1 MQSHFFIRIH
11 SAVRQ
16 HLLPLQSIIVT
27 VKKLHKLVL
36 SSFVG
41 PFILTFFISLF
52 VLLMQFLWKYIDDLI
67 GKGLEPWVVGEL
79 LFYTSANLVPLALPL
94 AILVSSI
101 MTFGN
106 MAEHFEI
113 TAAKAAGISLQ
124 RLMRPLFF
132 IALVISVGAFFFS
145 NNVLPYTNLKMGSL
159 LYDIRQQK
167 PSLSI
172 REGAFYNGL
181 DGYSIKVGKKGKDGK
196 TLYNV
201 MIYDHTAGDGNKKVV
216 IAESGTM
223 MTANKDKYLIL
234 TLNKGAVYEEQNK
247 IKNGFDHHPLM
258 RNSFESYKIRFDL
271 SSFKLNRTNEDLFKG
286 GHQMM
291 NMKQLDASVDTFQ
304 TDLTKRLKDVNNNL
318 KPYFFFVRDTVDVFA
333 KMKSVPSSNVFS
345 DNNKVYQTMAYENAM
360 NQARSIQAYMNGTY
374 EDLDGRYYNINKYK
388 VEWHRKL
395 TLSAACFI
403 LFLIGAP
410 LGAII
415 RKGGMGLPLVISIIF
430 FLIYHVTSITGE
442 KMSKEGVITPLTGM
456 WLSAFVLLPIGM
468 FLIYK
473 ATHDSALFDRDAY
486 RNLGKKFV
494 LIFKR
499 K

>member
-1 MQSHFFIRIH
+1 M
-11 SAVRQ
+11 
-16 HLLPLQSIIVT
+16 
-27 VKKLHKLVL
+27 KKLHRLVL

-41 PFILTFFISLF
+41 PFVLTFFISLF

-124 RLMRPLFF
+124 KLMRPLFI
-132 IALVISVGAFFFS
+132 IALIISVGAFFFS
-145 NNVLPYTNLKMGSL
+145 NNVLPFTNLKMGSL

-196 TLYNV
+196 TLFNV
-201 MIYDHTAGDGNKKVV
+201 MIYDHTSGDGNKKVV
-216 IAESGTM
+216 IAESGM
-223 MTANKDKYLIL
+223 MQMANKDKYLVL

-247 IKNGFDHHPLM
+247 IKDGFDHHPLM
-258 RNSFESYKIRFDL
+258 RNAFDSYRIRFDL

-304 TDLTKRLKDVNNNL
+304 TDLKKRIKDVDNNL
-318 KPYFFFVRDTVDVFA
+318 KPYFYFVRDTSNLSNALKTVQP
-333 KMKSVPSSNVFS
+333 MNVFL
-345 DNNKVYQTMAYENAM
+345 DTNQVYQKMAYENAM
-360 NQARSIQAYMNGTY
+360 NQARSIQAYMNGTF
-374 EDLDGRYYNINKYK
+374 EDLDSRYYNINKYK

-415 RKGGMGLPLVISIIF
+415 RKGGLGLPLVISIIF

-442 KMSKEGVITPLTGM
+442 KMAKEGVIAPMSGM
-456 WLSAFVLLPIGM
+456 WLSSFVLLPIGM

-486 RNLGKKFV
+486 RNMG
-494 LIFKR
+494 R
-499 K
+499 KILAQVRRK

>member
-1 MQSHFFIRIH
+1 
-11 SAVRQ
+11 
-16 HLLPLQSIIVT
+16 
-27 VKKLHKLVL
+27 
-36 SSFVG
+36 
-41 PFILTFFISLF
+41 
-52 VLLMQFLWKYIDDLI
+52 
-67 GKGLEPWVVGEL
+67 
-79 LFYTSANLVPLALPL
+79 
-94 AILVSSI
+94 
-101 MTFGN
+101 
-106 MAEHFEI
+106 
-113 TAAKAAGISLQ
+113 
-124 RLMRPLFF
+124 
-132 IALVISVGAFFFS
+132 
-145 NNVLPYTNLKMGSL
+145 
-159 LYDIRQQK
+159 
-167 PSLSI
+167 
-172 REGAFYNGL
+172 
-181 DGYSIKVGKKGKDGK
+181 
-196 TLYNV
+196 
-201 MIYDHTAGDGNKKVV
+201 
-216 IAESGTM
+216 
-223 MTANKDKYLIL
+223 
-234 TLNKGAVYEEQNK
+234 
-247 IKNGFDHHPLM
+247 M

-304 TDLTKRLKDVNNNL
+304 TDLNKRLKDVNNNL

-333 KMKSVPSSNVFS
+333 KMKSLPAYNVFS
-345 DNNKVYQTMAYENAM
+345 ENNKVYQTMAYENAM